1 MGISYVWIAIRDP
14 NVRYAQNTQAKV
26 GPGMVVALV
35 QCV

>member
-1 MGISYVWIAIRDP
+1 MGISYAWIAIREP
-14 NVRYAQNTQAKV
+14 NVRYAPNTQVKV